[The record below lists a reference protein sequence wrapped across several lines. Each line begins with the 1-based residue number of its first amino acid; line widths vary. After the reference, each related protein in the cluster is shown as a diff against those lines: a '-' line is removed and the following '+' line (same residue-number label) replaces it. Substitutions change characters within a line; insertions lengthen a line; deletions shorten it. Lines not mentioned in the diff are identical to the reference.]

1 MEREAVGRAGSQ
13 CLLAGVLPAAS
24 TCREVA
30 QTTPC
35 FKALRVIMSFLQN
48 HEVPR
53 AFDSGSGSGSG
64 MVCEFP
70 EKLEQKQVVFGHNDL
85 F

>member
-1 MEREAVGRAGSQ
+1 MGRAGSQ
-13 CLLAGVLPAAS
+13 CLLPGVLAAAS

-30 QTTPC
+30 QATPC
-35 FKALRVIMSFLQN
+35 FKALGVIMSFLQN

-53 AFDSGSGSGSG
+53 AFGSGSGSGSGSG

-70 EKLEQKQVVFGHNDL
+70 ENLEQKQVVFGHNDL

>member
-1 MEREAVGRAGSQ
+1 MGRAGSQ
-13 CLLAGVLPAAS
+13 CLLAGVLAAAS

-30 QTTPC
+30 QATPC
-35 FKALRVIMSFLQN
+35 FKALGVMMSFLQN

-53 AFDSGSGSGSG
+53 AFGSGSGSGSGSGIGSGSGSG

-70 EKLEQKQVVFGHNDL
+70 EKLGRNR
-85 F
+85 

>member
-1 MEREAVGRAGSQ
+1 MGRAGSQ
-13 CLLAGVLPAAS
+13 CLLAGVLAAAS

-30 QTTPC
+30 QATPC
-35 FKALRVIMSFLQN
+35 FKALGVIMSFLQN

-53 AFDSGSGSGSG
+53 AFGSGSGSGSGSG

-70 EKLEQKQVVFGHNDL
+70 ENLEQKQVVFGHNDL

>member
-1 MEREAVGRAGSQ
+1 
-13 CLLAGVLPAAS
+13 
-24 TCREVA
+24 
-30 QTTPC
+30 
-35 FKALRVIMSFLQN
+35 MSFLQN

-53 AFDSGSGSGSG
+53 AFGSGSCSGSG

-70 EKLEQKQVVFGHNDL
+70 EKLEQKQVMFGHNDL

>member
-1 MEREAVGRAGSQ
+1 
-13 CLLAGVLPAAS
+13 
-24 TCREVA
+24 
-30 QTTPC
+30 
-35 FKALRVIMSFLQN
+35 MSFLQN

-53 AFDSGSGSGSG
+53 AFGSGSGSG

-70 EKLEQKQVVFGHNDL
+70 ENLEQKQVVFGHNDL

>member
-1 MEREAVGRAGSQ
+1 
-13 CLLAGVLPAAS
+13 
-24 TCREVA
+24 
-30 QTTPC
+30 
-35 FKALRVIMSFLQN
+35 MSFLQN

-53 AFDSGSGSGSG
+53 AFVSGSCSGSGSG

-70 EKLEQKQVVFGHNDL
+70 EKLEQKQVVFGHHDL